1 MGILDDTELLKEA
14 TTNINEFRRRAG
26 RFIALRGDGYF
37 YLFTVIQINTDNFDN
52 LAQGVL
58 TCLERIGY
66 VESITYNKDSIVFE
80 LIDKADESNTITLS
94 LESYEDEIY
103 QLKE

>member
-14 TTNINEFRRRAG
+14 TTNINEFRGRAG

-37 YLFTVIQINTDNFDN
+37 YLFTVIQIDTNNFDN

-80 LIDKADESNTITLS
+80 LIDKANESNTITLT